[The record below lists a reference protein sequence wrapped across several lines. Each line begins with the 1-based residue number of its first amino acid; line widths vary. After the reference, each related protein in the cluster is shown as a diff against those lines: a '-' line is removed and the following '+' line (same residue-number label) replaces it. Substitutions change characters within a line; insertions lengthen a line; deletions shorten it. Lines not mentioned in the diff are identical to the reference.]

1 MVCANV
7 CYAHPVDVLVV
18 DPGELGEL
26 LTTLLGQYGFSAERV
41 ISGEDA
47 LTRGLDARPAVV
59 VIEAELPDA
68 SGLEVAELF
77 RDELSA
83 KVILTYPPAF
93 GADDATVPGRIRA
106 LSGAFARPFRSLSLI
121 EMVASQL
128 GRRLRREGSAD
139 DINDAL
145 SSTEGYAIDELSEQL
160 ADDLGEIDVILT
172 DIVDDGAAD
181 DQFVLEDFDPTANV
195 PVPASVSDDDT
206 DGVWRTRTSSI
217 SRDGATLS
225 RDAARPLDEVL
236 VEQERRHTQTFN
248 VGELAEL
255 WGRVKERRTS
265 TKPSTKP
272 ASSGALTPRHLADLL
287 DAFHQSQTTGEL
299 WLGDARGP
307 GRRVLLLQR
316 GVIVGARSNIQGEDL
331 LTLLRRRKAITDEDA
346 DEINFML
353 AQKLYRT
360 ATEAVVAQEHVPER
374 ALRSVLEEH
383 VRRVAI
389 AAFTWERGRYQLT
402 LDGRATKEA
411 LQVDVHVGDVIV
423 HAITLTESDE
433 ALALAAPDDARFA
446 PVGDAVYGLEHLK
459 LSPAEARVVISMDG
473 TKTISD
479 LIALQ
484 SPMPERTIRGLA
496 AGLFC
501 LQLTRFQGRGPAKAR
516 NISFF

>member
-1 MVCANV
+1 M
-7 CYAHPVDVLVV
+7 DVLVV

-26 LTTLLGQYGFSAERV
+26 LTTLLGQYGFAAERV
-41 ISGEDA
+41 TSGEDA

-77 RDELSA
+77 RDELGA

-93 GADDATVPGRIRA
+93 GSEDASVPARIRGLA
-106 LSGAFARPFRSLSLI
+106 GSFARPFRSLSLI
-121 EMVASQL
+121 EMIAAQV

-139 DINDAL
+139 DINEAL

-172 DIVDDGAAD
+172 DLVDDD
-181 DQFVLEDFDPTANV
+181 DNGEDHFVLEDFDPHA
-195 PVPASVSDDDT
+195 PVSGEGAPISPFDDDDPT
-206 DGVWRTRTSSI
+206 ASGLRTRTSSH
-217 SRDGATLS
+217 SKDGLGLS

-236 VEQERRHTQTFN
+236 GEQERRQTQTFN

-255 WGRVKERRTS
+255 WAKVKERRTS
-265 TKPSTKP
+265 TKAPTKP
-272 ASSGALTPRHLADLL
+272 ASSGTLTPRLLADLL

-299 WLGDARGP
+299 WVGDAKGP

-316 GVIVGARSNIQGEDL
+316 GVIVGARSNIEGEDL
-331 LTLLRRRKAITDEDA
+331 LSLLRRRKAISDEDA
-346 DEINFML
+346 DEITFML

-360 ATEAVVAQEHVPER
+360 ATEAVLAQEHVPER

-411 LQVDVHVGDVIV
+411 LQVEVHVGDVIV

-433 ALALAAPDDARFA
+433 ALALAAPNDARFA

-459 LSPAEARVVISMDG
+459 LSPAEARVVIAMDG

-501 LQLTRFQGRGPAKAR
+501 LQLTRFQGRGPAQAR
-516 NISFF
+516 KISFF